1 MLYLCFFKPSRNHLR
16 GFLIAAWAGA
26 KIAEFSFPETSFH
39 FQFGLWLFFRKPR
52 VCGEKMLPRIE
63 FFQFSGSPPHMRG
76 KGGSCCSCGRPVGI
90 TPAYAGTSWPDCTAL
105 YQCRDHPRIC
115 REKRDTMA
123 FYPCVVGSPPRMRGK
138 DGVLQVADQLLGITP
153 AYAGKS
159 RARRAAAAVR
169 RDYPRICGEKRSAP
183 KWKKPPAGSPPRMRG
198 KARSSPRPHV

>member
-1 MLYLCFFKPSRNHLR
+1 MR
-16 GFLIAAWAGA
+16 GKDVAEDRVFPIFRITPAYAG
-26 KIAEFSFPETSFH
+26 KR
-39 FQFGLWLFFRKPR
+39 RKLLLMWQTCRDHPR
-52 VCGEKMLPRIE
+52 VCGEKLPEIWVFDCE
-63 FFQFSGSPPHMRG
+63 VGSPPRMRG
-76 KGGSCCSCGRPVGI
+76 KALCGQLHQPCARI
-90 TPAYAGTSWPDCTAL
+90 TPAYAGKSWPDCTAL